1 MRYCLDLLIVF
12 RFFRKLERII
22 DVYYKK
28 INVFDRCFILSVLF
42 ILIGFDKV
50 NNCNFDQI
58 YRVVLEQKNND

>member
-50 NNCNFDQI
+50 NNCNFD
-58 YRVVLEQKNND
+58 